1 MSAECGISQTFV
13 FLAALVAGTGCS
25 LTSKIL
31 LSMKS
36 IDIDGN
42 EAAFEFPLF
51 QTMGMFLGIT
61 IDNFC

>member
-1 MSAECGISQTFV
+1 MSAQCGLSHVVVFV
-13 FLAALVAGTGCS
+13 AALVAGTGCS

-36 IDIDGN
+36 IDMDGN

-51 QTMGMFLGIT
+51 QTMGMFLGIK
-61 IDNFC
+61 IK